1 MKLTRKKAI
10 EICKELW
17 TFLAETGLGKGD
29 WDGWKKYGEMASGC
43 PFCEYC
49 ENHLKEAVYFCE
61 PCPYSQHFGDCT
73 TTEDDTPYDK
83 WFWAR
88 TKQGMK
94 KYAKEF
100 LAQLEQL
107 K

>member
-1 MKLTRKKAI
+1 MKLTKKEAI

-17 TFLAETGLGKGD
+17 TFLAETGKEKFE
-29 WDGWKKYGEMASGC
+29 WDGWKKYGEMENDC

-49 ENHLKEAVYFCE
+49 RWQDDWLCE
-61 PCPYSQHFGDCT
+61 SCPYYKMFGTC
-73 TTEDDTPYDK
+73 DDDGKPYNTWDNIG
-83 WFWAR
+83 
-88 TKQGMK
+88 TKQGRK